1 MKVTGIETIQL
12 DEFGNI
18 LFVHV
23 ATDEGITG
31 LGETFFGAPE
41 VASYLHDTVAPK
53 LIGQDPGQIDRLRVG
68 IPGYVGT
75 KGTGVE
81 RRGMSALDMALW
93 DIKGKRLGAPV
104 YDLLGGA
111 SHDRVRV
118 YNTCA
123 GYRYVR
129 KTVGQA
135 LENWGT
141 GTGSAGPYEDLDA
154 WLTGDAGELA
164 ESLLAMGITGMKMW
178 PFDGAAYRTSGTSI
192 SPAELD
198 AAMVPFRRVREVVGN
213 RMDLM
218 VELHGLWQVP
228 AALQIAQAFERED
241 IRPFWIEDP
250 VRPDDIAA
258 LARFAH
264 GTRLP
269 TTASELLG
277 NRGGFRELLEARAAS
292 YVMLDLGWC
301 GGITE
306 GKAIATLAESFGL
319 PIAPHD
325 CTGPVTWAAG
335 CHLSVNAP
343 NTLIQEAVRAFYTG
357 WYTELV
363 TGLPI
368 VADGHVT
375 VAPAPGHGVALLP
388 GLADRPDAVVRRT
401 GQV

>member
-12 DEFGNI
+12 EEFGNI
-18 LFVHV
+18 LFVQV
-23 ATDEGITG
+23 QTDEGIVG

-41 VASYLHDTVAPK
+41 VASYLHETVAPK
-53 LIGQDPGQIDRLRVG
+53 LIGQDPGRIDRLRTSL
-68 IPGYVGT
+68 PGYVGT

-81 RRGMSALDMALW
+81 RRGLSAIDMALW
-93 DIKGKRLGAPV
+93 DIKGKHLGVPV
-104 YDLLGGA
+104 YELLGGA

-135 LENWGT
+135 RENWGV
-141 GTGSAGPYEDLDA
+141 GVDSIGPYEDLDA
-154 WLTGDAGELA
+154 WLTGDAGPLA
-164 ESLLAMGITGMKMW
+164 QSLLAMGISGMKMW
-178 PFDGAAYRTSGTSI
+178 PFDEAAYRTNGTLI
-192 SPAELD
+192 SPRELD
-198 AAMVPFRRVREVVGN
+198 TAMRPFRRVREVVGYD
-213 RMDLM
+213 MDLM
-218 VELHGLWQVP
+218 VELHGLWQTP

-250 VRPDDIAA
+250 VRPDDIAS
-258 LARFAH
+258 LAQFAH
-264 GTRLP
+264 GTRIP

-277 NRGGFRELLEARAAS
+277 NRGGFRELMEARAAS

-301 GGITE
+301 GGISE

-319 PIAPHD
+319 PVAPHD

-335 CHLSVNAP
+335 VHVAMNAP
-343 NTLIQEAVRAFYTG
+343 NTLIQEVVRAFYTG

-368 VADGHVT
+368 VADGHITLPDV
-375 VAPAPGHGVALLP
+375 PGLGTSLLP
-388 GLADRPDAVVRRT
+388 GLTDRPDAVVRRS
-401 GQV
+401 GN